1 VTFKKNSKLSLL
13 CNAVIIKKMV
23 DQAGFTT
30 SFQAHV
36 NTASSAAAAAATVTC
51 KLELALNKKQKM
63 RDLAKKGSR
72 TYVIHRLNGV
82 MET

>member
-1 VTFKKNSKLSLL
+1 
-13 CNAVIIKKMV
+13 MV

-36 NTASSAAAAAATVTC
+36 NTASSSTAAAAATVTC